1 MKKITSV
8 SVSSLM
14 LGAFITLAV
23 SSPLYAYTRIQSE
36 LDFGESN
43 SDVTSLQEFLSST
56 PVIYPEGIVS
66 GYFGSLTRKAVRRFQ
81 GEHNLSQVGR
91 VGPQTREAL
100 NLLIDNGGSTD
111 VSGPALYNVNQNITQ
126 NSATF
131 SWNTNENAT
140 AKIFYS
146 TNYVGFNEGDINSV
160 GFGLTSGNIAVNDN
174 LSRMNQ
180 QVTINNLQPNT
191 TYYYVLVSTDLS
203 GNVSLYGPNNTF
215 RTNSN

>member
-8 SVSSLM
+8 SVSSL
-14 LGAFITLAV
+14 LLSTFITLAIA
-23 SSPLYAYTRIQSE
+23 SPVYAYTRIQTE
-36 LDFGESN
+36 LDLGEKN

-66 GYFGSLTRKAVRRFQ
+66 GYFGSLTQKAVRRFQ

-91 VGPQTREAL
+91 VGPQTRDAL
-100 NLLIDNGGSTD
+100 NTLIDNGGSSD
-111 VSGPALYNVNQNITQ
+111 VSGPALYNVFQNVTQ

-131 SWNTNENAT
+131 TWNTNENA
-140 AKIFYS
+140 ASKIFYS
-146 TNYVGFNEGDINSV
+146 TNYVGFNEGDINSF
-160 GFGLTSGNIAVNDN
+160 GFGLTSGYVASSDN
-174 LSRMNQ
+174 LLRTNQ

-191 TYYYVLVSTDLS
+191 TYYYILVSTDVN

-215 RTNSN
+215 RTNQ